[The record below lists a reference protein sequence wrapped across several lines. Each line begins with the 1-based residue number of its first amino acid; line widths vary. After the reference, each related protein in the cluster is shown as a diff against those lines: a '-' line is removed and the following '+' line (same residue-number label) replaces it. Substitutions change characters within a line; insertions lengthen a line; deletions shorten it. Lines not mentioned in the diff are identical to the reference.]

1 MKYKHVVSIITCSLL
16 FLIILFAKHN
26 SLFHYR
32 FTKSAIPLYDR
43 SQDIPHEVKDRI
55 FLSDS
60 DIHIASGYLYANG
73 NDPTSYNFQHPPLIK
88 YLFGYSIRLFQTP
101 YVIQILLGILYIMI
115 TYLFAWKLTKNY
127 SIASATILFMAV
139 DPVFHDVASQA
150 LLDLGQSVLSLLFVI
165 ISLYF
170 PASLLIQGIVFGLFA
185 ASKFWSTSL
194 FFFVAV
200 YVYAYITTKKIDIKS
215 VSKVL
220 LISFITFCVVYLDSF
235 IHHKGAFNIIF
246 FQLKILKY
254 WFHQS
259 LSSMPAAS
267 LLLFMTGYVK
277 SWWGSR
283 GWVWT
288 TPWTFLWP
296 VSFIAAIYVCLQKK
310 SKKEVT
316 FAALLPL
323 VFLIYLGAQAPFTR
337 YFVIILPYLYIC
349 LSIIL
354 LKFTS
359 ALLQKCKRSI
369 Q

>member
-1 MKYKHVVSIITCSLL
+1 MSVITCALL
-16 FLIILFAKHN
+16 FLIILFVKHN
-26 SLFHYR
+26 VVFHYR
-32 FTKSAIPLYDR
+32 FNTSAIPLYQR

-60 DIHIASGYLYANG
+60 DIHIASGYLYAKG
-73 NDPTSYNFQHPPLIK
+73 NDPTSYNFQHPPFIK
-88 YLFGYSIRLFQTP
+88 YLFGYSIRLFQSP
-101 YVIQILLGILYIMI
+101 YVVQFILGILYILL
-115 TYLFAWKLTKNY
+115 TYYFAWKVTKNY
-127 SIASATILFMAV
+127 TVASATILFLAV

-150 LLDLGQSVLSLLFVI
+150 LLDLGQSVLALAFVI

-170 PASLLIQGIVFGLFA
+170 PASLLVQGIVFGLFA

-200 YVYAYITTKKIDIKS
+200 YAYKYITTKKIDIKS

-254 WFHQS
+254 WLHQS

-288 TPWTFLWP
+288 HPWSVLWP
-296 VSFIAAIYVCLQKK
+296 ISFVAAICVGLQKK
-310 SKKEVT
+310 ANKELT

-337 YFVIILPYLYIC
+337 YFVIILPYLYVS
-349 LSIIL
+349 LSFGIYSGITDSIRSL
-354 LKFTS
+354 FIK
-359 ALLQKCKRSI
+359 KVVKR
-369 Q
+369 